1 MDNRPGERNISLDL
15 LRIFATFAVIILH
28 TAKRAWYVAD
38 VASSGWS
45 FVNFYDC
52 AVRWAVPVFVMISGA
67 LMADREYT
75 LKDLYGRK
83 ILRLVT
89 CYIFWNLIYL
99 MIWTME
105 GASDWLLSKVLIE
118 GNYHLWF
125 IPMIIGLYIALP
137 IINKITAD
145 KKLTS
150 YFLVISLIFS
160 FILPQ
165 TVAVLGKF
173 DDAHAANFSA
183 AYDNFHIFMF
193 IGYSFYFVMGYFLVK
208 TKLSQT
214 VKAMLLIAGAVGL
227 FATVFLTS
235 VMSGRNGAADDMFMD
250 YMTVNVMLMSVGVF
264 VLFTMLP
271 GGKGKEHKF
280 IRLLSRS
287 SFGVYLV
294 HEAFLIFMDKHMDF
308 GVMTI
313 SPLISV
319 PLISLVV
326 FVLSY
331 AVSLAL
337 NSIPVVKKYLV

>member
-1 MDNRPGERNISLDL
+1 MDSRDGARNVNLDL
-15 LRIFATFAVIILH
+15 LRIFATFAVIVLH

-38 VASSGWS
+38 VSSPDWS

-52 AVRWAVPVFVMISGA
+52 AVRWAVPVFVMISGS
-67 LMADREYT
+67 LMAGREFT

-89 CYIFWNLIYL
+89 CYIFWNAIYL

-137 IINKITAD
+137 VITKITAD
-145 KKLTS
+145 RKTTA
-150 YFLVISLIFS
+150 YFLAVSLVFSFLLPQVVSVISVI
-160 FILPQ
+160 
-165 TVAVLGKF
+165 
-173 DDAHAANFSA
+173 DDAKGANLRA
-183 AYDNFHIFMF
+183 CYDNFHIFMF
-193 IGYSFYFVMGYFLVK
+193 IGYSFYFILGYALIRAKLTRNVK
-208 TKLSQT
+208 ML
-214 VKAMLLIAGAVGL
+214 MLLSGAIGL
-227 FATVFLTS
+227 FATVFLTALIS
-235 VMSGRNGAADDMFMD
+235 IRDGEANDLFMD
-250 YMTVNVMLMSVGVF
+250 YMTVNVMLMSVGLF

-271 GGKGKEHKF
+271 QGRDNRF

-287 SFGVYLV
+287 CFGIYLV
-294 HEAFLIFMDKHMDF
+294 HEAFLIFMDKHLDF
-308 GVMTI
+308 GVLTI

-319 PLISLVV
+319 PVISIAV
-326 FVLSY
+326 FILSMG
-331 AVSLAL
+331 VSMAL

>member
-1 MDNRPGERNISLDL
+1 MDRPGARNVNLDH

-38 VASSGWS
+38 ISSPDWS

-67 LMADREYT
+67 LMAGREYP

-89 CYIFWNLIYL
+89 CYIFWNALYL

-137 IINKITAD
+137 VITKITAD
-145 KKLTS
+145 RKITA
-150 YFLVISLIFS
+150 YFLAVSLVFS

-165 TVAVLGKF
+165 VISIVSEF
-173 DDAHAANFSA
+173 DDAGGANLRTG
-183 AYDNFHIFMF
+183 YDNFHIFMF
-193 IGYSFYFVMGYFLVK
+193 IGYSFYFILGYWLTRAK
-208 TKLSQT
+208 LTKT
-214 VKAMLLIAGAVGL
+214 VKILMLLAGGIGL

-235 VMSGRNGAADDMFMD
+235 LMSSRDGEANDMFMD

-264 VLFTMLP
+264 VLFTMIP
-271 GGKGKEHKF
+271 AGRENKF
-280 IRLLSRS
+280 IKFLSKS
-287 SFGVYLV
+287 CFGIYLV
-294 HEAFLIFMDKHMDF
+294 HEAFLIFMDKHLDL
-308 GVMTI
+308 GVLTI

-319 PLISLVV
+319 PAISIAV
-326 FVLSY
+326 FILSMG
-331 AVSLAL
+331 VSMAL
-337 NSIPVVKKYLV
+337 NSIPVVKKHLV